1 MKGLARQT
9 TGGLGEWSEYSVY
22 TIINVASEYSD
33 SSVTSERR
41 ISSEYSVFS
50 DSSEYSVSSKYSD
63 SCYSFFFFSEC
74 SDSSEYSV
82 SSKYSDSCSQKHDNL
97 LRMRYGSALI
107 GNGRRG
113 HVHKR
118 GCHAV

>member
-1 MKGLARQT
+1 MN
-9 TGGLGEWSEYSVY
+9 
-22 TIINVASEYSD
+22 I
-33 SSVTSERR
+33 
-41 ISSEYSVFS
+41 VFL
-50 DSSEYSVSSKYSD
+50 VIPVNTVFPVNTVIHAIV
-63 SCYSFFFFSEC
+63 FFFFSEC

>member
-41 ISSEYSVFS
+41 ISSEYSVLVIPVNTVFP
-50 DSSEYSVSSKYSD
+50 VNTVIHAIV
-63 SCYSFFFFSEC
+63 FFSF
-74 SDSSEYSV
+74 SV
-82 SSKYSDSCSQKHDNL
+82 NVV
-97 LRMRYGSALI
+97 I
-107 GNGRRG
+107 PVNT
-113 HVHKR
+113 VFPVNTVI
-118 GCHAV
+118 HARKNTIIYCACAMDPH